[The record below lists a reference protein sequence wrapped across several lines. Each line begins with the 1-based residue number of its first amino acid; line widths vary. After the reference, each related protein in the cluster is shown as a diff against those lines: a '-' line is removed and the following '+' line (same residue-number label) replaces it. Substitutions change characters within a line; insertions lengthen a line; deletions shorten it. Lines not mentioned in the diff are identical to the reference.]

1 MGGSMSSI
9 VIFGD
14 TSGSITLDTPAVA
27 GTNTLTLPAA
37 TGTILTTAS
46 SINASS
52 ITSGTLPKQQLP
64 AGSVLQVIQSVK
76 TDTFATSPGA
86 IWADVSGLSAS
97 ITPTSA
103 TSKILISV
111 DMKAAGQGGTSQV
124 RSRLLRN
131 STAIY
136 VGDAA
141 GNRPQSMGQ
150 FYIGDRPDNIYYLAQ
165 IGGTFLDSPAT
176 TSSITYKMQIGADSN
191 ILVVYVNRT
200 QDDRNTTYFDS
211 RCVSSITLMEIAA

>member
-1 MGGSMSSI
+1 MSSI

-14 TSGSITLDTPAVA
+14 TSGSITIDTPAVA
-27 GTNTLTLPAA
+27 GTNTLTLPAS
-37 TGTILTTAS
+37 TGTVALTGAAVTRS
-46 SINASS
+46 
-52 ITSGTLPKQQLP
+52 QLP
-64 AGSVLQVIQSVK
+64 AGSVLQVVQSVK

-86 IWADVSGLSAS
+86 LWTDVSGLSAS

-103 TSKILISV
+103 TSRILISV
-111 DMKAAGQGGTSQV
+111 DMKAAGQGGTSVV

-131 STAIY
+131 STAVY

-191 ILVVYVNRT
+191 IIIVYVNRT